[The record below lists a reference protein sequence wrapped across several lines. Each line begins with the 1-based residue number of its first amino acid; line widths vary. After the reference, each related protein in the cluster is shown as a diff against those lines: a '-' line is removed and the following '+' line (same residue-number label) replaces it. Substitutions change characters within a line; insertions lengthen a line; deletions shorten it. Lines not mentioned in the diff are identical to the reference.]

1 MWKDVLKVML
11 DALRVAT
18 WQTAPQRDGK
28 LSTIDKK
35 RQR

>member
-1 MWKDVLKVML
+1 MWKDVLKAML

-18 WQTAPQRDGK
+18 WQIAPQRDGK
-28 LSTIDKK
+28 LTDIDNK